1 MEQNP
6 YQSPTTSSDVH
17 VEDYLPTA
25 SWEMLRRRAEL
36 LKSVRQFFEA
46 RDFLEVETPII
57 SADTVVDRHLE
68 PIPVENLLSGKSN
81 SSDEKASSQ
90 SPPMWLQTSPEFAMK
105 RLMAAGGKA
114 IFQIA
119 RVFRKGECGAQHNP
133 EFTMLEWYRA
143 GDDLNAG
150 MDLLCEFAAEFLNAG
165 PPVRMNY
172 RQAFLVN
179 AKVDPFAA
187 NIADLASV
195 ARQRAVNPP
204 WQQDHLD
211 LDDWLNFLF
220 SECVQPHLGKDCPA
234 MVYDWPATQ
243 AALARIRNDSPPVA
257 ERFELFYR
265 GIELA
270 NGYHELTDADGLAKR
285 NAAVNQL
292 RAKDGNPT
300 LPEHSRLLSA
310 MRAGFPAC
318 TGVALGIDRLL
329 MVITGAKHIADV
341 IAFPID
347 RA

>member
-1 MEQNP
+1 MFSYNVNDSLP
-6 YQSPTTSSDVH
+6 NRDF
-17 VEDYLPTA
+17 LPTA

-36 LKSVRQFFEA
+36 LKSVRQFFDQ

-81 SSDEKASSQ
+81 STDQNAGDRSQ
-90 SPPMWLQTSPEFAMK
+90 PMWLQTSPEFAMK

-114 IFQIA
+114 IFQLA
-119 RVFRKGECGAQHNP
+119 RVFRKGECGSQHNP

-143 GDDLNAG
+143 GDDLHAG

-165 PPVRMNY
+165 SPVRMNY
-172 RQAFLVN
+172 RQAFLEN
-179 AKVDPFAA
+179 TDVDPFTAS
-187 NIADLASV
+187 IADLSSI
-195 ARQRAVNPP
+195 ARRHKLHPP
-204 WQQDHLD
+204 WQPDHPD
-211 LDDWLNFLF
+211 RDDWLHFLF
-220 SECVQPHLGKDCPA
+220 SECVQPHLGNDFPA
-234 MVYDWPATQ
+234 IVFDWPASQ
-243 AALARIRNDSPPVA
+243 AALARIRHDSPPVA
-257 ERFELFYR
+257 ERFELFFR

-270 NGYHELTDADGLAKR
+270 NGYHELANADELAQR
-285 NAAVNQL
+285 NLAVNQL
-292 RAKDGNPT
+292 RAKDGNAA
-300 LPEHSRLLSA
+300 LPENSRLLSA

-318 TGVALGIDRLL
+318 AGVALGIDRLL